1 MATSPSGVFKKFNPA
16 ESIAQLAHTKGSDQR
31 KARQELEEQYPL
43 MKDHWE
49 KLMPK
54 KQEIMIVRCHD
65 NISIIAL
72 LPDPEFMANSGNEV
86 AQSAATS
93 SIDSTK
99 ITKPLVLFFQ
109 HFGGKY
115 IPHLRVQHQFP
126 DHLVTKFHQVD
137 IGGCKFVVSGA
148 NVMCPG
154 LTSAGGSVGDN
165 VAVGDVVAV
174 YIENKAHAVALGIAT
189 MSSEAIREKNK
200 GHCIDNVHFLG
211 DGLWIHHTLPASA

>member
-1 MATSPSGVFKKFNPA
+1 MA
-16 ESIAQLAHTKGSDQR
+16 SI
-31 KARQELEEQYPL
+31 
-43 MKDHWE
+43 
-49 KLMPK
+49 
-54 KQEIMIVRCHD
+54 
-65 NISIIAL
+65 
-72 LPDPEFMANSGNEV
+72 NSGSEV
-86 AQSAATS
+86 QQSSAATS
-93 SIDSTK
+93 SIDSSH

-109 HFGGKY
+109 HFGGKF
-115 IPHLRVQHQFP
+115 IPHLRVQHQYP
-126 DHLVTKFHQVD
+126 DNLVVKFHQVD

-174 YIENKAHAVALGIAT
+174 YIEDKAHAVSIGIAT

-211 DGLWIHHTLPASA
+211 DGLWIHHTLPAVA